1 MMMRDAFGSTIAE
14 IMRKDERV
22 CVLDADLASCN
33 GTAKLGAEF
42 PERAIDVGI
51 AEQNM
56 ASVAAG
62 LSSYGFIP
70 FITSFTPFATRRIC
84 DQIAISIAYAKQNV
98 KIVGTDP
105 GISAQLN
112 GGTHMSMEDIG
123 VLRSIP
129 TMVIFEPVD
138 NEQLIQAL
146 PQIIEHKGPVYIRM
160 FRKDCPDVFGKDY
173 KFDLFKAD
181 KIKDG
186 NDVTIFASGI
196 MVEKAI
202 KAAETL
208 KAEGIDA
215 EVVNVHTIKPIDAET
230 VTESLKKTKCA
241 VVAENH
247 NVIGGLFS
255 TVAEV
260 AAQNCPTPIVP
271 VGVKDVFGEVGKL
284 AELAEKFEM
293 TEKDIVA
300 AAKKAVASK

>member
-215 EVVNVHTIKPIDAET
+215 EVVNVHTIKPIDSET

-255 TVAEV
+255 AVAEV
-260 AAQNCPTPIVP
+260 AAQNCPTPIIP

>member
-138 NEQLIQAL
+138 NEQFIQAL

-255 TVAEV
+255 AVAEV

>member
-146 PQIIEHKGPVYIRM
+146 PQTIEHKGPVYIRM

-255 TVAEV
+255 AVAEV

>member
-1 MMMRDAFGSTIAE
+1 MMMREAFGSTVAE

-33 GTAKLGAEF
+33 GTAKLSAEF

-146 PQIIEHKGPVYIRM
+146 PQIIDYKGPVYIRM
-160 FRKDCPDVFGKDY
+160 FRKDCPDVFDKNY

-181 KIKDG
+181 KIKEG
-186 NDVTIFASGI
+186 SDVTIFASGI
-196 MVEKAI
+196 MVEKSI
-202 KAAETL
+202 KAAEEL
-208 KAEGIDA
+208 QAEGIDA
-215 EVVNVHTIKPIDAET
+215 EVINMHTIKPIDSET
-230 VTESLKKTKCA
+230 VVASLKKTGCA

-247 NVIGGLFS
+247 NIIGGLFS
-255 TVAEV
+255 AVAET
-260 AAQNCPTPIVP
+260 AAQNCPVPMVP

-284 AELAEKFEM
+284 KELSEKFEM

>member
-160 FRKDCPDVFGKDY
+160 FRKDCPEVFGKDY

-255 TVAEV
+255 AVAEV
-260 AAQNCPTPIVP
+260 AAQNCPTPIIP

>member
-146 PQIIEHKGPVYIRM
+146 PQTIEHKGPVYIRM

-215 EVVNVHTIKPIDAET
+215 EVVNVHTIKPIHSET

-255 TVAEV
+255 AVAEV

-293 TEKDIVA
+293 TEKDIVEP
-300 AAKKAVASK
+300 AKKAGASK